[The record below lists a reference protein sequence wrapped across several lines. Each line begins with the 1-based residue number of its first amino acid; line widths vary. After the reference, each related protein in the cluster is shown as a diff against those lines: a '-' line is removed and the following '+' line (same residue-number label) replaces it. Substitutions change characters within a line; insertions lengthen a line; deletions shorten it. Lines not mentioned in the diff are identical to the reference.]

1 MSDNT
6 EGWREFDPARRG
18 IFASHN
24 LQDGAYLSVRHSQ
37 VSSEETIFPL
47 DKVSEV
53 VREARDPVTLPPRPR
68 ANNE

>member
-18 IFASHN
+18 IFASHK

-47 DKVSEV
+47 DKVLKWLRKLV
-53 VREARDPVTLPPRPR
+53 IP
-68 ANNE
+68 